1 MKLNKKQTLG
11 LTVGLIVIA
20 GVAAVA
26 FGAVN
31 QPDASLIQDVYLSQE
46 KTEPAYMMAG
56 KVEAVEKA
64 DVALKMSGRVLEI
77 PVDIGSTVK
86 KGDVL
91 LRLDVKEMEAQLMQA
106 QAGIKTAEASYAK
119 IKAGARA
126 ELRTQAA
133 GFVESSSKAYENA
146 KINYNNAQ
154 ALFKSGYTSKQDL
167 LNQEAQLKNA
177 EAQYTSAKSQYE
189 VLQNGETGETL
200 EVASAQVAQAKAG
213 YEVIKA
219 QLDNSVLRAPVSGRI
234 SSKNINV
241 GELGVSGMNVLTIVN
256 SESVYITAYL
266 PARLAQEVKAG
277 QNVDVKISEIDG
289 KRYHGVVSV
298 VDPVI
303 DSKNKNVLVKVHL
316 KDVDNKVKVGMFAE
330 IALSK

>member
-1 MKLNKKQTLG
+1 MKLNKKQTIG
-11 LTVGLIVIA
+11 LTVGLIGVV

-26 FGAVN
+26 FGAAN

-46 KTEPAYMMAG
+46 ITEPAYMMAG

-64 DVALKMSGRVLEI
+64 DVALKMSGRVLEM

-91 LRLDVKEMEAQLMQA
+91 LKLDVKEMQAQLMQA

-119 IKAGARA
+119 IKAGART
-126 ELRTQAA
+126 ELRTQAK
-133 GFVESSSKAYENA
+133 GFVDSASKAYDNA

-154 ALFKSGYTSKQDL
+154 SLFKAGYTSKQDL
-167 LNQEAQLKNA
+167 LNQEALLKNA

-219 QLDNSVLRAPVSGRI
+219 QLDNSVLLSPVSGRV
-234 SSKNINV
+234 SAKNINV

-256 SESVYITAYL
+256 SDSVYITAYL
-266 PARLAQEVKAG
+266 PARLAEDVKAG
-277 QNVDVKISEIDG
+277 QNVDIRVSEVEG
-289 KRYHGVVSV
+289 QLYHGTISV

-303 DSKNKNVLVKVHL
+303 DSKNKNVLVKVQI
-316 KDVDNKVKVGMFAE
+316 KDVDEKVRVGMFAE